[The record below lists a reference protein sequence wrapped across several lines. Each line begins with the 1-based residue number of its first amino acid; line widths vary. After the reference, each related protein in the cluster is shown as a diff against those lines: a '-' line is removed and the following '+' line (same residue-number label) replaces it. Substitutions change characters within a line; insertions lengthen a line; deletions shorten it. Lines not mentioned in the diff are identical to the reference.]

1 MITSI
6 VVAMDNVIVVAMMS
20 IVVQKGG
27 LVVNVKNGIVT
38 IVDVATIL
46 ARNVVLK
53 KKMKNKIFENRL
65 KKMSLFKC
73 IYND

>member
-1 MITSI
+1 M
-6 VVAMDNVIVVAMMS
+6 VNVIVAAMMS

-27 LVVNVKNGIVT
+27 LVVNVKNGIVA

-53 KKMKNKIFENRL
+53 KKKTL
-65 KKMSLFKC
+65 KV
-73 IYND
+73 